1 VPPELHAL
9 TVHFTFALLATA
21 PLFDLLGLLLRREAL
36 LAAGRWNTWAGT
48 LFLLVTLASG
58 LAGESA
64 LGPSSPAGVPL
75 LSLHGALGYTLVP
88 IWLAAAVWRRVSKG
102 PIPARFRT
110 LYLALTYVGAVL
122 VFAEGALGSML
133 VYRHGVGLS
142 ASARAQ
148 PAPRKK

>member
-9 TVHFTFALLATA
+9 IIHFALALLATA
-21 PLFDLLGLLLRREAL
+21 PLFDLFGLLLRREAL

-48 LFLLVTLASG
+48 LSLLLAVGSG
-58 LAGESA
+58 LAAESA
-64 LGPSSPAGVPL
+64 LGPYSPAGVPL

-88 IWLAAAVWRRVSKG
+88 IWLAAAVWRRVSRG
-102 PIPARFRT
+102 PIPVRFRT

-122 VFAEGALGSML
+122 VFAEGGLGSML

-148 PAPRKK
+148 PVPRRK